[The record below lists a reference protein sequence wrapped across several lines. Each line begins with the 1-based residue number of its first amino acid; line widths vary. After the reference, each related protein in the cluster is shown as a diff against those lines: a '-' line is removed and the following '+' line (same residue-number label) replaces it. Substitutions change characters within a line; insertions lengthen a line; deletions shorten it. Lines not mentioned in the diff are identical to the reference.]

1 MNLSI
6 PTPASVIPAHNHVVP
21 THASVIPAHNHVV
34 PTHASVIPAHNH
46 VVPTHASVIP
56 AKAGIPRRP
65 TRVYRD
71 APKHAIGTRH
81 TLDCV

>member
-6 PTPASVIPAHNHVVP
+6 PAHTHVVP
-21 THASVIPAHNHVV
+21 THASVIP
-34 PTHASVIPAHNH
+34 THASVI
-46 VVPTHASVIP
+46 PTHASVIP

-71 APKHAIGTRH
+71 APKHAIGNAAHVQLRI
-81 TLDCV
+81 V